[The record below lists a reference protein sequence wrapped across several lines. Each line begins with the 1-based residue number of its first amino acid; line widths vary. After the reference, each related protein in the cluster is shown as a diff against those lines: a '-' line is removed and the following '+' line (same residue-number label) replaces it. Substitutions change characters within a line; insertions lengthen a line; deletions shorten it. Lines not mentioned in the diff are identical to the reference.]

1 MGLIHRRMGELAAA
15 WLAMRDN
22 PRATL
27 LFEIVEHLHRDVVI
41 PQAKLN
47 VSLRTIAVYG
57 DVFNGHVHRRK
68 IEIAL
73 VRYMSLQGGLNG
85 GIRVGRVC
93 LLSASDRKSH
103 NENRRDQVVASP
115 AKPHL
120 RGSHPWLLLSK
131 RQDPLS

>member
-1 MGLIHRRMGELAAA
+1 MGLIHRRMGELAPAG
-15 WLAMRDN
+15 LAMRDN

-27 LFEIVEHLHRDVVI
+27 FFEIVEHLHRDVVI

-47 VSLRTIAVYG
+47 VSLRTIAVYR

-73 VRYMSLQGGLNG
+73 MRYMSLQGGLNG

-93 LLSASDRKSH
+93 LLSASGRKSH
-103 NENRRDQVVASP
+103 NENPRDHIVASP

-120 RGSHPWLLLSK
+120 GGSHPWLLLSK
-131 RQDPLS
+131 RQNPLS

>member
-1 MGLIHRRMGELAAA
+1 MGLIHRRMGKLTPTG
-15 WLAMRDN
+15 LAMRDN
-22 PRATL
+22 PRAPL
-27 LFEIVEHLHRDVVI
+27 FFEIVEHFHRDVVI

-73 VRYMSLQGGLNG
+73 VRYMSLQRGLDG

-103 NENRRDQVVASP
+103 NENRRDHIVASP

-120 RGSHPWLLLSK
+120 GGSHPWLLLSK
-131 RQDPLS
+131 RQNPLS

>member
-1 MGLIHRRMGELAAA
+1 MPTHVYSEISNWNSVYSCRKSLRRKGMGLIHRRMGELAAA

-57 DVFNGHVHRRK
+57 DVFNGHVHRS
-68 IEIAL
+68 EEHTSELQSPVHL
-73 VRYMSLQGGLNG
+73 VCR
-85 GIRVGRVC
+85 
-93 LLSASDRKSH
+93 
-103 NENRRDQVVASP
+103 
-115 AKPHL
+115 
-120 RGSHPWLLLSK
+120 
-131 RQDPLS
+131 